1 MWRKGMLSH
10 CCWEFDL
17 IQPLWK
23 MIWRFLKNLG
33 IKSPFVPV
41 IPLQAYILS
50 KPGLKRHM
58 YPIVHC
64 RTIYNSQNMEATQIS
79 IDELMNKV
87 LVRIHSGIL
96 LSHKK
101 ESIESVL
108 MMWMNL
114 EPINRVKYVRKRKIL
129 FSTTHIWNL
138 DKWY

>member
-1 MWRKGMLSH
+1 
-10 CCWEFDL
+10 
-17 IQPLWK
+17 
-23 MIWRFLKNLG
+23 
-33 IKSPFVPV
+33 
-41 IPLQAYILS
+41 
-50 KPGLKRHM
+50 
-58 YPIVHC
+58 
-64 RTIYNSQNMEATQIS
+64 
-79 IDELMNKV
+79 MNKV